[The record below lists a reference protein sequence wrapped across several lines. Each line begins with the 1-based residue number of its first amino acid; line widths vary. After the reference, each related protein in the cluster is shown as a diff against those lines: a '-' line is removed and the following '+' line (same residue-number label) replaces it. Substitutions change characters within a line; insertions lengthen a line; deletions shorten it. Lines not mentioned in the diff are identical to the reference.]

1 MTSTN
6 IKEYKDFDDLRTDVE
21 FSQER
26 ILIYKEVPS
35 RIEII
40 ERLFFGDDREQ
51 RVIEWEKNIILD
63 IRVPH
68 DKKDQVIEIN
78 ESLGRNVVLNSI
90 QYYEQNN
97 ELILHNIVTFD
108 WDQIY

>member
-1 MTSTN
+1 MNSIN
-6 IKEYKDFDDLRTDVE
+6 IKEYSDFYDLRTDVE
-21 FSQER
+21 FSPER
-26 ILIYKEVPS
+26 IIIYKEVPS

-40 ERLFFGDDREQ
+40 ERLFSGDDREQ
-51 RVIEWEKNIILD
+51 RVIEWEKSIILD

-68 DKKDQVIEIN
+68 NKQNQVIEIN

-108 WDQIY
+108 WDQIG

>member
-21 FSQER
+21 LSQER
-26 ILIYKEVPS
+26 IIIYKEVPS

-40 ERLFFGDDREQ
+40 ERLFSGDDREQ
-51 RVIEWEKNIILD
+51 RVIEWGKNIMLD

-68 DKKDQVIEIN
+68 DKQHQVIDIN

-108 WDQIY
+108 LDQIC

>member
-6 IKEYKDFDDLRTDVE
+6 IKEYTDFDDLRTDVE
-21 FSQER
+21 FNPER
-26 ILIYKEVPS
+26 IIIYKEVPS

-40 ERLFFGDDREQ
+40 ERLFSGDDREQ
-51 RVIEWEKNIILD
+51 RVIEWEKSIILD

-68 DKKDQVIEIN
+68 DKQNQVIEIN
-78 ESLGRNVVLNSI
+78 ESLGKNVVLNSI

-97 ELILHNIVTFD
+97 DLILHNIITFD
-108 WDQIY
+108 WDQIG

>member
-1 MTSTN
+1 MNSIN
-6 IKEYKDFDDLRTDVE
+6 IKEYTDFDDLRTYVE
-21 FSQER
+21 FSPER
-26 ILIYKEVPS
+26 IIIYKEVPS

-40 ERLFFGDDREQ
+40 ERLFSGDDREQ
-51 RVIEWEKNIILD
+51 RVIEWEKSIILD

-68 DKKDQVIEIN
+68 DKQNQVIEIN

-108 WDQIY
+108 WDQIC